1 MLIHLPVSRKGRPSE
16 RLKIRLDLRLKLLR
30 LKQRLWQRLRPLL
43 WQLPKK
49 RPHLKL
55 KQQMLR
61 LLAEAD
67 KKAKLAAEA
76 NTCRGLPMS
85 DLDFKRGLG
94 GDVRRDGE
102 EIPTCQ
108 ALPGSELD
116 FKRGVNEKVRRNGEE
131 IPRSDTHYLQKGQQ
145 SLPRTTIVRP
155 QL

>member
-1 MLIHLPVSRKGRPSE
+1 MLIHLHVSRKGRPSK

-30 LKQRLWQRLRPLL
+30 LKQRLWQRLRLLL

-55 KQQMLR
+55 KQQRLR

-94 GDVRRDGE
+94 GDIRRDGE

-108 ALPGSELD
+108 ALPGSEID

-131 IPRSDTHYLQKGQQ
+131 IPRSDTHYLQ
-145 SLPRTTIVRP
+145 
-155 QL
+155 

>member
-1 MLIHLPVSRKGRPSE
+1 MLIHLRVSRKGRPSE

-30 LKQRLWQRLRPLL
+30 LKQRLWQRLRLLL

-55 KQQMLR
+55 KQQRLR
-61 LLAEAD
+61 LL
-67 KKAKLAAEA
+67 AEA

-102 EIPTCQ
+102 EIHTCR

-116 FKRGVNEKVRRNGEE
+116 FKRGVNENVRRNGEE
-131 IPRSDTHYLQKGQQ
+131 IPRSDILA
-145 SLPRTTIVRP
+145 
-155 QL
+155 

>member
-1 MLIHLPVSRKGRPSE
+1 M
-16 RLKIRLDLRLKLLR
+16 
-30 LKQRLWQRLRPLL
+30 
-43 WQLPKK
+43 
-49 RPHLKL
+49 KL

-108 ALPGSELD
+108 ALPGSEID

>member
-1 MLIHLPVSRKGRPSE
+1 MLIHLRVSRKGRPSE

-30 LKQRLWQRLRPLL
+30 LKQRLWQRLRLLL

-55 KQQMLR
+55 KQQRLR
-61 LLAEAD
+61 LL
-67 KKAKLAAEA
+67 AEA

>member
-1 MLIHLPVSRKGRPSE
+1 MLINLDVSRKGRPSE

-30 LKQRLWQRLRPLL
+30 LKQRLWQRLRLLL

-55 KQQMLR
+55 KQQRLR
-61 LLAEAD
+61 LL
-67 KKAKLAAEA
+67 AEA

-94 GDVRRDGE
+94 GNVRRDGE

-108 ALPGSELD
+108 ALPGSEID
-116 FKRGVNEKVRRNGEE
+116 FKRGVNEKVIRKGEE
-131 IPRSDTHYLQKGQQ
+131 IHRSDTHYLQKGQQ

-155 QL
+155 KL

>member
-1 MLIHLPVSRKGRPSE
+1 M
-16 RLKIRLDLRLKLLR
+16 
-30 LKQRLWQRLRPLL
+30 L

-55 KQQMLR
+55 KQQRLR
-61 LLAEAD
+61 LL
-67 KKAKLAAEA
+67 AEA

-85 DLDFKRGLG
+85 DLDFKSGLG

-108 ALPGSELD
+108 ALPGSEID

-131 IPRSDTHYLQKGQQ
+131 IPRSDTHYLKKGQQ
-145 SLPRTTIVRP
+145 FLPRTTIVRP

>member
-1 MLIHLPVSRKGRPSE
+1 MLIHLHVSRKGRPSE

-30 LKQRLWQRLRPLL
+30 LKQRLWQRLRLLL

-55 KQQMLR
+55 KQQRLR
-61 LLAEAD
+61 LL
-67 KKAKLAAEA
+67 AEA
-76 NTCRGLPMS
+76 NTCRGLPLS
-85 DLDFKRGLG
+85 DLDFKSGLG
-94 GDVRRDGE
+94 GDIRRDGE
-102 EIPTCQ
+102 EIPNCQ

-131 IPRSDTHYLQKGQQ
+131 IHRSDTHYLQKGQQ

>member
-1 MLIHLPVSRKGRPSE
+1 MLIHLHVSRKGRLSE

-30 LKQRLWQRLRPLL
+30 LKQRLWQRLRLLL

-55 KQQMLR
+55 KQQRLR
-61 LLAEAD
+61 LL
-67 KKAKLAAEA
+67 AEA

-85 DLDFKRGLG
+85 AVAFERSLG
-94 GDVRRDGE
+94 GNGRGGGE
-102 EIPTCQ
+102 DIPTCQ
-108 ALPGSELD
+108 ALPGSEID
-116 FKRGVNEKVRRNGEE
+116 FKSGVNENLIRKREE
-131 IPRSDTHYLQKGQQ
+131 IHRSDTHYLQKGQQ